1 MGTRRFY
8 KPTQVESILQ
18 EAREAAMFIG
28 QTELVAMKNIVETAK
43 RNGRIGDKIQ
53 VTLDPKY
60 IHIPTWQRNLDIS
73 ISNKIGLSYNKNLWD
88 SPKVIYNNGILECI
102 DGMHRIFGAYLRSI
116 NPAIDKD
123 DSVKKNGVVV
133 EILEIGKDEAIEIFL
148 NQTKVRNRMSPE
160 DYLNASLEAKKPE
173 YVAFHNICTKHNVQI
188 KGYLAIDNPV
198 GIFTPLKD
206 GTSICKANP
215 QTFDNILNI
224 LIKLKW
230 NNINSKSGNAFCA
243 KYIRIFKKLYAYYAD
258 NIPEMEKILLQYCKG
273 TKFFEEEAEDM
284 TQNALFDYLSDL
296 IIANLATK
304 KLFKTA

>member
-1 MGTRRFY
+1 MNTRRFY

-18 EAREAAMFIG
+18 EARAAAMFVG

-53 VTLDPKY
+53 VALDPKY

-73 ISNKIGLSYNKNLWD
+73 ISNKIGLSYDRNLWD

-133 EILEIGKDEAIEIFL
+133 EILEIDKDKAIEIFL
-148 NQTKVRNRMSPE
+148 NQTKVRNRMTPE

-173 YVAFHNICTKHNVQI
+173 YVAFHSICAKHNVQI
-188 KGYLAIDNPV
+188 KGYLTIENPV
-198 GIFTPLKD
+198 GVFTPLTE
-206 GTSICKANP
+206 GTGICKANP

-230 NNINSKSGNAFCA
+230 NNLDSNSGNVFCA
-243 KYIRIFKKLYAYYAD
+243 KYVRIFKKLYAYYAD
-258 NIPEMEKILLQYCKG
+258 NIPEMESILLKNCKG
-273 TKFFEEEAEDM
+273 SKFFEEEAEDM
-284 TQNALFDYLSDL
+284 KQNELFDYLSDL
-296 IIANLATK
+296 IMTNLAIK
-304 KLFKTA
+304 KVFKTA